1 MSTAIFNKSLSY
13 NQILSLVKQLPLK
26 DKANLCNELAK
37 EAIDVRLSRL
47 LNSFKTNDLEEKII
61 DEEVEKVRAE
71 LYAGKNGK

>member
-1 MSTAIFNKSLSY
+1 MSTGIFNKSLSY
-13 NQILSLVKQLPLK
+13 NQILYLVKQLPLK

-71 LYAGKNGK
+71 LYAGKKGK